1 MSGMPKHT
9 GACSGALLANGL
21 FEELTSPSLKMEDGD
36 EIDTLLQQTGGG
48 D

>member
-21 FEELTSPSLKMEDGD
+21 FEELTSPIKNGRWR
-36 EIDTLLQQTGGG
+36 
-48 D
+48 